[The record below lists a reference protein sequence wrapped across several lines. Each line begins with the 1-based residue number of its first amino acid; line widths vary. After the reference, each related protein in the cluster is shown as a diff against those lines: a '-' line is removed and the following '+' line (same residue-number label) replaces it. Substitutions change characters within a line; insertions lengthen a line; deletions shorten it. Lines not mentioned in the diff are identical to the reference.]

1 MQGKTAMS
9 SAVFFDYSQ
18 IAFSRT
24 SLSEPSG
31 LNVHKGINS
40 LERFAG
46 IHTYTVNIQ
55 VISEVEGSL
64 TMSDHTTHCL
74 IDDCPLYL
82 VPL

>member
-1 MQGKTAMS
+1 MS

-18 IAFSRT
+18 IAFSLT
-24 SLSEPSG
+24 SLSESSG
-31 LNVHKGINS
+31 PNVHKGINS
-40 LERFAG
+40 LKQFAG

-64 TMSDHTTHCL
+64 TVSNHTTHSL